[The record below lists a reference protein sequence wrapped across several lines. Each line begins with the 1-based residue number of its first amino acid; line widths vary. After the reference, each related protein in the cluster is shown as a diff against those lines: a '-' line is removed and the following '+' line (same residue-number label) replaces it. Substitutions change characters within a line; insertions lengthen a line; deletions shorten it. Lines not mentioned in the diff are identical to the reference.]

1 LVSKHGVLITQF
13 ANDIRRKCNTPIFN
27 AILEASSIRIRPI
40 LITTATMV
48 MGAVPLVIAS
58 GVGSNSRH
66 QIGWVIIAGL
76 TLGTF
81 FSLFVVPVAYSL
93 LAKLKWN

>member
-1 LVSKHGVLITQF
+1 
-13 ANDIRRKCNTPIFN
+13 
-27 AILEASSIRIRPI
+27 
-40 LITTATMV
+40 MV

-76 TLGTF
+76 MLGTF